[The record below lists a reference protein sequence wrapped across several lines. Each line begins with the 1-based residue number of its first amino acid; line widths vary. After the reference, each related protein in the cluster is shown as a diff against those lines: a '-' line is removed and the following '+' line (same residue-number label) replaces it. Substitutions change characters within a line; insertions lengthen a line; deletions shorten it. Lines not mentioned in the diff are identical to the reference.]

1 MSTEQKS
8 GGDARLGARVRSRLG
23 ETGWIRTRAVLSLGM
38 VLGLGAVG
46 TMAAWSDSATATTG
60 MFSTS
65 SVQLKVDNQRPAHQF
80 TELKRNSM
88 LPGQSEAG
96 ALTVQ
101 NTGTANFQWA
111 VSATATGS
119 SALIGKLKVSL
130 HQTGANDGKYLFRT
144 DHRDAASVLR
154 EPDTRLWPITR
165 CRCFGAGVHQ
175 GDRRFDRGSDGAVQD
190 RRSGLQ
196 LHRNGAVIIAM
207 DSPDEE
213 VSVGRS
219 RGKEIALN
227 VAAVA
232 GLICIIATLA
242 SLIFGIKPLVFRSG
256 SMEPAI
262 STGALALAKTVPATE
277 LAVGDVISVDNDQ
290 GVRITHRVV
299 ELESAGADTVL
310 ATLKGDAN
318 NVADRL
324 PYTITEADRV
334 FISVGGLGYVVAWLS
349 SPLATFLGGG
359 LVGAV
364 LGHRI
369 WTN

>member
-1 MSTEQKS
+1 M
-8 GGDARLGARVRSRLG
+8 
-23 ETGWIRTRAVLSLGM
+23 
-38 VLGLGAVG
+38 
-46 TMAAWSDSATATTG
+46 
-60 MFSTS
+60 
-65 SVQLKVDNQRPAHQF
+65 
-80 TELKRNSM
+80 
-88 LPGQSEAG
+88 
-96 ALTVQ
+96 
-101 NTGTANFQWA
+101 
-111 VSATATGS
+111 
-119 SALIGKLKVSL
+119 
-130 HQTGANDGKYLFRT
+130 
-144 DHRDAASVLR
+144 
-154 EPDTRLWPITR
+154 
-165 CRCFGAGVHQ
+165 
-175 GDRRFDRGSDGAVQD
+175 
-190 RRSGLQ
+190 
-196 LHRNGAVIIAM
+196 IIAM
-207 DSPDEE
+207 DSTDEE
-213 VSVGRS
+213 VSVGRR

-364 LGHRI
+364 LVIAFGRTKDRRLENARAAT
-369 WTN
+369 TNDARVDADETCGELQEAHND

>member
-1 MSTEQKS
+1 M
-8 GGDARLGARVRSRLG
+8 
-23 ETGWIRTRAVLSLGM
+23 
-38 VLGLGAVG
+38 
-46 TMAAWSDSATATTG
+46 
-60 MFSTS
+60 
-65 SVQLKVDNQRPAHQF
+65 DN
-80 TELKRNSM
+80 T
-88 LPGQSEAG
+88 
-96 ALTVQ
+96 
-101 NTGTANFQWA
+101 
-111 VSATATGS
+111 
-119 SALIGKLKVSL
+119 
-130 HQTGANDGKYLFRT
+130 
-144 DHRDAASVLR
+144 
-154 EPDTRLWPITR
+154 
-165 CRCFGAGVHQ
+165 
-175 GDRRFDRGSDGAVQD
+175 
-190 RRSGLQ
+190 
-196 LHRNGAVIIAM
+196 
-207 DSPDEE
+207 DEE

-324 PYTITEADRV
+324 SYTITEADRV
-334 FISVGGLGYVVAWLS
+334 FISVGALGYVVAWLS

-364 LGHRI
+364 LVIAFGRTKDRRLENARAAT
-369 WTN
+369 TNDARVDADETCGELQEAHND

>member
-1 MSTEQKS
+1 
-8 GGDARLGARVRSRLG
+8 
-23 ETGWIRTRAVLSLGM
+23 
-38 VLGLGAVG
+38 
-46 TMAAWSDSATATTG
+46 
-60 MFSTS
+60 
-65 SVQLKVDNQRPAHQF
+65 
-80 TELKRNSM
+80 
-88 LPGQSEAG
+88 
-96 ALTVQ
+96 
-101 NTGTANFQWA
+101 
-111 VSATATGS
+111 
-119 SALIGKLKVSL
+119 
-130 HQTGANDGKYLFRT
+130 
-144 DHRDAASVLR
+144 
-154 EPDTRLWPITR
+154 
-165 CRCFGAGVHQ
+165 
-175 GDRRFDRGSDGAVQD
+175 
-190 RRSGLQ
+190 
-196 LHRNGAVIIAM
+196 M
-207 DSPDEE
+207 DSTDEE

-324 PYTITEADRV
+324 SYTITEADRV
-334 FISVGGLGYVVAWLS
+334 FISVGALGYVVAWLS

-364 LGHRI
+364 LVIAFGRTKDRRLENARAAT
-369 WTN
+369 TNDARVDADETCGELQEAHND

>member
-8 GGDARLGARVRSRLG
+8 GGDARLGARMRSRLG

-130 HQTGANDGKYLFRT
+130 HQTGANDGST
-144 DHRDAASVLR
+144 WSG
-154 EPDTRLWPITR
+154 PIIGTQQAFSGNPTLVSGR
-165 CRCFGAGVHQ
+165 SLAAGVSEQ
-175 GDRRFDRGSDGAVQD
+175 VCIKVTVDSTAGQTEQFK
-190 RRSGLQ
+190 
-196 LHRNGAVIIAM
+196 IA
-207 DSPDEE
+207 DL
-213 VSVGRS
+213 GF
-219 RGKEIALN
+219 N
-227 VAAVA
+227 FT
-232 GLICIIATLA
+232 AT
-242 SLIFGIKPLVFRSG
+242 G
-256 SMEPAI
+256 
-262 STGALALAKTVPATE
+262 
-277 LAVGDVISVDNDQ
+277 Q
-290 GVRITHRVV
+290 
-299 ELESAGADTVL
+299 
-310 ATLKGDAN
+310 
-318 NVADRL
+318 
-324 PYTITEADRV
+324 
-334 FISVGGLGYVVAWLS
+334 
-349 SPLATFLGGG
+349 
-359 LVGAV
+359 
-364 LGHRI
+364 
-369 WTN
+369 

>member
-1 MSTEQKS
+1 M
-8 GGDARLGARVRSRLG
+8 
-23 ETGWIRTRAVLSLGM
+23 
-38 VLGLGAVG
+38 
-46 TMAAWSDSATATTG
+46 
-60 MFSTS
+60 
-65 SVQLKVDNQRPAHQF
+65 
-80 TELKRNSM
+80 
-88 LPGQSEAG
+88 
-96 ALTVQ
+96 
-101 NTGTANFQWA
+101 
-111 VSATATGS
+111 
-119 SALIGKLKVSL
+119 
-130 HQTGANDGKYLFRT
+130 
-144 DHRDAASVLR
+144 
-154 EPDTRLWPITR
+154 
-165 CRCFGAGVHQ
+165 
-175 GDRRFDRGSDGAVQD
+175 
-190 RRSGLQ
+190 
-196 LHRNGAVIIAM
+196 IIAM
-207 DSPDEE
+207 DNTDEE

-324 PYTITEADRV
+324 SYTITEADRV
-334 FISVGGLGYVVAWLS
+334 FISVGALGYVVAWLS

-364 LGHRI
+364 LVIAFGRTKDRRLENARAAT
-369 WTN
+369 TNDARVDADETCGELQEAHND

>member
-1 MSTEQKS
+1 
-8 GGDARLGARVRSRLG
+8 
-23 ETGWIRTRAVLSLGM
+23 
-38 VLGLGAVG
+38 
-46 TMAAWSDSATATTG
+46 
-60 MFSTS
+60 
-65 SVQLKVDNQRPAHQF
+65 
-80 TELKRNSM
+80 
-88 LPGQSEAG
+88 
-96 ALTVQ
+96 
-101 NTGTANFQWA
+101 
-111 VSATATGS
+111 
-119 SALIGKLKVSL
+119 
-130 HQTGANDGKYLFRT
+130 
-144 DHRDAASVLR
+144 
-154 EPDTRLWPITR
+154 
-165 CRCFGAGVHQ
+165 
-175 GDRRFDRGSDGAVQD
+175 
-190 RRSGLQ
+190 
-196 LHRNGAVIIAM
+196 M
-207 DSPDEE
+207 DSTDEE

-324 PYTITEADRV
+324 PYNITEADRV
-334 FISVGGLGYVVAWLS
+334 FISVGALGYVVAWLS

-364 LGHRI
+364 LVIAFGRTKDRRLENARAAT
-369 WTN
+369 TNDARVDADETCGELQEAHND